1 MARKTKEP
9 KEPKQAF
16 SYRSREVRALFGPD
30 TFFPC
35 DHPLVGVEV
44 PGKRS
49 GGVVSGCATPSKKH
63 PRELQL
69 WVGLPHV
76 GKPVRLRAVRDRL
89 RGKTIVRETKTER
102 ENRRFATQENIERYR
117 LDGVPYPVGRVFP
130 GRPGSSKCDPEHPL
144 WSDYAELVADAEAD
158 AAQEFED
165 PENVDERAYREAVRR
180 RFKSGNPERFEALD
194 QVTRGCVETYE
205 LAFPKARGY
214 ESPQAEVARRR
225 RAYLA
230 AGGDTGHGEWTDQLA
245 DSTKAKKRRSSSK
258 GLGKRRAK

>member
-9 KEPKQAF
+9 KEPKEATRAF

-35 DHPLVGVEV
+35 DHPLVGVDV

-89 RGKTIVRETKTER
+89 RGKTIIRETKTER
-102 ENRRFATQENIERYR
+102 ENRRFATQEAIERYR

-144 WSDYAELVADAEAD
+144 WSDYAELVTDAEAD
-158 AAQEFED
+158 AAQEFDD
-165 PENVDERAYREAVRR
+165 PENVSERDYREAVRR
-180 RFKSGNPERFEALD
+180 RLKAHDPERFERVD

-205 LAFPKARGY
+205 KSFPRSRGY

-225 RAYLA
+225 AAFLR
-230 AGGDTGHGEWTDQLA
+230 AGGDTGSGDWSDQLA
-245 DSTKAKKRRSSSK
+245 DSTKAKKRTSS
-258 GLGKRRAK
+258 KRRAKR